1 VNVQILVVED
11 DARIQD
17 MVCKFLRKEG
27 WTVDACLRGDK
38 ALELFYDKDYHLII
52 LDIMLPGT
60 NGQELLRELR
70 KIKET
75 PVLMMTA
82 LSDDDNQ
89 LKAFTNHADD
99 YVTKPFS
106 MQILVKRAEALLRR
120 SGVLKKEIQAG
131 KLVLYP
137 ETCDTVYDGT
147 KITLTPREYEI
158 LELFARNA
166 GKIVPHETL
175 LTRIWGYDFEGNEGI
190 IHASMKKLRDK
201 LPRNIIRTV
210 KGVGYCLET
219 EINGK

>member
-1 VNVQILVVED
+1 MSIQILVVED
-11 DARIQD
+11 DARLQD

-27 WTVDACLRGDK
+27 WLVDACIDGKL
-38 ALELFYDKDYHLII
+38 ALERFYENKYDLII
-52 LDIMLPGT
+52 LDIMLPGI

-70 KIKET
+70 KIHDT

-89 LKAFTNHADD
+89 LRAFEGQTDD

-106 MQILVKRAEALLRR
+106 MPILVKRTEALMRR

-131 KLVLYP
+131 KLILYP
-137 ETCDTVYDGT
+137 ETYGAEYDGE
-147 KITLTPREYEI
+147 KILLTPKEFEI
-158 LELFARNA
+158 LELFVRNA
-166 GKIVPHETL
+166 GKILSHETL

-201 LPRNIIRTV
+201 LPEKLIHTI
-210 KGVGYCLET
+210 KGVGYYLEAGNS
-219 EINGK
+219 EE

>member
-1 VNVQILVVED
+1 MGIQILVVED
-11 DARIQD
+11 DARLQD

-27 WTVDACLRGDK
+27 WLVDACSDGDS
-38 ALELFYDKDYHLII
+38 ALERFYIKKYDLIL

-70 KIKET
+70 KNYDT

-89 LKAFTNHADD
+89 LRAFEGQTDD

-106 MQILVKRAEALLRR
+106 MPILVKRTEALLRR

-131 KLVLYP
+131 KMTLYP
-137 ETCDTVYDGT
+137 ETYGAEYDGK
-147 KITLTPREYEI
+147 KIPLTPKEFEI
-158 LELFARNA
+158 LELFVRNA
-166 GKIVPHETL
+166 GKILAHETL

-201 LPRNIIRTV
+201 LPEKLIRTI
-210 KGVGYCLET
+210 KGVGYYLEAGDS
-219 EINGK
+219 EE